1 MVNARDEGV
10 RERLTIVGLLLLG
23 LVSRAIA
30 LPASVWEWDD
40 IDFSRAIHRFDIAA
54 HSPHPPGFPVFVAM
68 TRLAWLVVRDDHH
81 ALLAVNYIFASLLG
95 VVVYLLFRQFMPDW
109 RLALAGA
116 ILTCFA
122 PTLWIHSG
130 IARTDNPSLVTGLT
144 VLWLLLRGRT
154 STRSLLGGAFLL
166 GLGMGIRVTIV
177 PLCGVVFAL
186 VLFGQLRRRRVR
198 VTALAIGLVGLGF
211 LIWFVPLILETGWGE
226 YNRLMK
232 IQSAYISEH
241 DPVWSRYWTLDE
253 RLNGFFVRIWGAPWI
268 LWSVY
273 LFAAFGI
280 FALLWR
286 RHWRTIGWMAACFVP
301 FLAFTVIYNT
311 PMGVVVYSMAYIPL
325 FTGLAASGMV
335 LFFDLARIL
344 TREIPNGEVPMSER
358 LAVEGRPAAPPSLW
372 ASSGLLL
379 TIAWA
384 GCLAWWSYPV
394 TSLLHRQPSPP
405 VKAARSLL
413 KRVDPRHDKIYF
425 TGLLLPHATYFFD
438 KLVIEEWM
446 EDEILALN
454 LIDPGNR
461 DYRRFHLLSTEPI
474 PGLSTQ
480 RFKWSDGVGLN
491 RLKPLSIGRY
501 FDIYLSEVD
510 PARNLVFGSGWY
522 DIENSG
528 LQNWRWMG
536 QQSQVALFNDA
547 EKMRLRINGRLPG
560 HLPKSGDSV
569 HLKIDGREIARLT
582 GPEVEFSSVITTLP
596 DQLWSRLT
604 LEVDRTFVP
613 KSNGLGNDERE
624 LGFQCFNIGWEVVDS
639 QNRRVYKAEQFLGE
653 GWGPLQLGRPR
664 SWRWAEKR
672 AVVDLPARTRPGL
685 PAGDGHL
692 RMIFFAQALPDGRR
706 ATIRVSIDGRVIDTF
721 SPEPEKILTREW
733 SISTSL
739 CPNGRCQLTFET
751 DQSTNHGAFKVTSL
765 SWVP

>member
-1 MVNARDEGV
+1 MMTTRDEGV

-40 IDFSRAIHRFDIAA
+40 INFSRAIHRFDIAA

-68 TRLAWLVVRDDHH
+68 SRLAWLVVRDDHH

-95 VVVYLLFRQFMPDW
+95 VTVYLLFRQFMPDW

-186 VLFGQLRRRRVR
+186 VLFGQLRRRRVG
-198 VTALAIGLVGLGF
+198 VTAVAIGLVGLGF

-241 DPVWSRYWTLDE
+241 DPVWSHYWTLDE

-268 LWSVY
+268 MWSIY
-273 LFAAFGI
+273 LFATFGI
-280 FALLWR
+280 FAMLWR
-286 RHWRTIGWMAACFVP
+286 RHWRTIGWIAASFVP

-335 LFFDLARIL
+335 LFFDLAGRL
-344 TREIPNGEVPMSER
+344 TGGVLPDESRPSSR
-358 LAVEGRPAAPPSLW
+358 LSLR
-372 ASSGLLL
+372 ASTGLLL

-394 TSLLHRQPSPP
+394 TFLLHHQPSPP

-413 KRVDPRHDKIYF
+413 KRVDPRRDKIYF
-425 TGLLLPHATYFFD
+425 SGLLLPHTTYFFD
-438 KLVIEEWM
+438 KLVIEEWI

-474 PGLSTQ
+474 SGLSNQ
-480 RFKWSDGVGLN
+480 RFKWSDGVGLS

-522 DIENSG
+522 DIESSG

-536 QQSQVALFNDA
+536 LQGRVALFNDG
-547 EKMRLRINGRLPG
+547 EKMRLRINGHLPG
-560 HLPKSGDSV
+560 HLPNSGDSV

-582 GPEVEFSSVITTLP
+582 GPEVEFSAVITTLP
-596 DQLWSRLT
+596 DQLWSQLS

-672 AVVDLPARTRPGL
+672 AAVDLPARTRPGL
-685 PAGDGHL
+685 PAGDGLL
-692 RMIFFAQALPDGRR
+692 RMILSAPALPDGRR
-706 ATIRVSIDGRVIDTF
+706 ATISVVINGRVIGTF
-721 SPEPEKILTREW
+721 SPEPEKILTHEW
-733 SISTSL
+733 SIPTSL
-739 CPNGRCQLTFET
+739 CPDGRCRLTFET

-765 SWVP
+765 SWVQ